1 MNTAACSLMKE
12 VQTAQFALVEAN
24 LYLDTHPYDCEA
36 MKAFEKYSE
45 RFALAVA
52 EYEEKCGALYA
63 DSITDIPFDWVKTPF
78 PWETEDK

>member
-1 MNTAACSLMKE
+1 MSDIKKSLIKE
-12 VQTAQFALVEAN
+12 VQIAQFALIETN

-36 MKAFEKYSE
+36 IRALEIYSE
-45 RFALAVA
+45 RLAA
-52 EYEEKCGALYA
+52 AIEKYEQHCGAIFA